1 MPRPDRGGGV
11 VKQDIIG
18 IIMGIVFGFV
28 LGALVIGTALNQEAV
43 SHNCAHY
50 DTQTGK
56 FKWGAP

>member
-1 MPRPDRGGGV
+1 